1 MTFVI
6 EPAEV
11 LSPELKEEKNVLGTV
26 ANVKYYHQAAAWDS
40 PLSFGVQAFIEY
52 NGLVLNDR
60 HQADLI
66 RVNHV
71 GGLDD
76 AEVRDSR
83 EPRPGESGEYAYDA
97 FYGGRNLVLSGFV
110 EAGSLAALGTLSR
123 NLKAA
128 FASLN
133 ESYLKFRWFDVY
145 DPFDDPNTILEY
157 NPNASLVGAPSGNY
171 SPIIGSLNNL
181 KIENGLLLWSKA
193 GKVAFVRSSDK
204 RTFCDTQMTIKCI
217 VGEKD
222 SSYIGF
228 ILCAKNSENYLAAVY
243 EENSGSPTLKIVS
256 VINNEEHKLVSKEI
270 TSSLRPVVGQP
281 IWIRGRKEGNNIYCE
296 FYNAIPTDNSLPN
309 FSVNTNLF
317 GEDEEIYGDGILS
330 EVGIIGNQVNT
341 NWAFDEYRIESIYP
355 GDIQFKA
362 RKINFSMADEQT
374 SLTKFKRPFQITMKT
389 SDFRAF
395 SSVKLSKSIY
405 PTNATSAPALG
416 RSYPRKYPL
425 SYRVF
430 TSSTFPAQS
439 NLLSINN
446 RGSVYV
452 EPILYLYGPGEN
464 ILIENLANGQ
474 SLEWLGAISEG
485 DYIEIDCREKTIVN
499 SIKSNFLEPLVPT
512 TEWIRIEPMWND
524 IYIQGSGFKEEVTK
538 FIAKLRHGYM

>member
-1 MTFVI
+1 MT
-6 EPAEV
+6 
-11 LSPELKEEKNVLGTV
+11 ELEYKKEEKSVLGTV

-66 RVNHV
+66 RVTKIS
-71 GGLDD
+71 GLDD
-76 AEVRDSR
+76 AEVRDNR

-97 FYGGRNLVLSGFV
+97 FYGGRNLVLNGFV

-128 FASLN
+128 FAPLN

-145 DPFDDPNTILEY
+145 DPFDDPSTILEY
-157 NPNASLVGAPSGNY
+157 NPNARLDAFPSGNY
-171 SPIIGSLNNL
+171 SPIIGTLSNL
-181 KIENGLLLWSKA
+181 KVENGLLQWSKA
-193 GKVAFVRSSDK
+193 SEVAFIRVSDK
-204 RTFCDTQMTIKCI
+204 RTFCDVQMTLKCL

-222 SSYIGF
+222 ASYIGF
-228 ILCAKNSENYLAAVY
+228 ILCAKDSENYLAAIY
-243 EENSGSPTLKIVS
+243 EENSGSPSLKIIS

-270 TSSLRPVVGQP
+270 TSSLRPVIGQP

-296 FYNAIPTDNSLPN
+296 FYNTILSESSLPN
-309 FSVNTNLF
+309 FSVNINLS
-317 GEDEEIYGDGILS
+317 GEDEELYGDEILS
-330 EVGIIGNQVNT
+330 EVGVIGNQVNT
-341 NWAFDEYRIESIYP
+341 NWAFDELRIESIYP
-355 GDIQFKA
+355 GDVQFKA

-374 SLTKFKRPFQITMKT
+374 SLSKFKRPFQITMKT

-395 SSVKLSKSIY
+395 SPVKLSKFIY
-405 PTNATSAPALG
+405 PTNAAVSPSLG
-416 RSYPRKYPL
+416 RSYPRVYPL
-425 SYRVF
+425 SYRFF
-430 TSSTFPAQS
+430 TSSNFPAQS
-439 NLLSINN
+439 NIISINN

-452 EPILYLYGPGEN
+452 EPILYLYGPAEN

-474 SLEWLGAISEG
+474 ALEWLGAVTEG

-499 SIKSNFLEPLVPT
+499 SVKSNFLEPLVPT

-524 IYIQGSGFKEEVTK
+524 LYIQGSGFKENITK
-538 FIAKLRHGYM
+538 FIVGLNYGWM